1 LLVLKKALCMQSV
14 PTIATL
20 RTLLKNCH
28 ALLQLAEALSQ
39 DALQQTVE
47 SIISL
52 LRAWFDFEE
61 QGHGI
66 LLPGNED
73 LDSLKAQ
80 YMELPN
86 LLRRVCSSL
95 NSSTLYLVY
104 LHHLP
109 LGDVWR
115 YLHHASLFPKGK
127 SLCL

>member
-1 LLVLKKALCMQSV
+1 LLVLKKALCMQSA
-14 PTIATL
+14 PTMSTL

-28 ALLQLAEALSQ
+28 ALFQLAEALSQ
-39 DALQQTVE
+39 TMLQQAVE

-52 LRAWFDFEE
+52 LHAWFDFEE

-86 LLRRVCSSL
+86 LLRRVCSAHRCTLTCSNL
-95 NSSTLYLVY
+95 STCTVS
-104 LHHLP
+104 
-109 LGDVWR
+109 R
-115 YLHHASLFPKGK
+115 
-127 SLCL
+127 